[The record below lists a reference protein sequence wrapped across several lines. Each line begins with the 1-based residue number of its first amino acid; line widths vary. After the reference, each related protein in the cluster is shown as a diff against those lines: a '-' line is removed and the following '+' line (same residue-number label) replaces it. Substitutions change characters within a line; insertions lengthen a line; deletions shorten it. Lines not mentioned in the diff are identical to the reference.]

1 MFVMAVTVFVEPSK
15 VDDFVEA
22 ILDNA
27 RASREEPGNL
37 RFDVVQSR
45 DDPARFLLYE
55 VYLTE
60 EDFRT
65 HQRTPHYLRF
75 RERVAAWMARPRE
88 GVAHTSLFPTDDDA
102 W

>member
-1 MFVMAVTVFVEPSK
+1 MFVMAVTVFVEPAK

-37 RFDVVQSR
+37 RFDVLQGR

-55 VYLTE
+55 VYYSE
-60 EDFRT
+60 EDFRA

-75 RERVAAWMARPRE
+75 RERAAAWMARPRE
-88 GVAHTSLFPTDDDA
+88 GVAHTSLYPQDDDG